1 MSGLADL
8 QAAMSDNN
16 VISAILAE
24 DAAAQY
30 SQFES
35 TTKIEKDLKKCISNL
50 ESLKIG
56 SAKIKQVLKNVL
68 SKQRR

>member
-35 TTKIEKDLKKCISNL
+35 TTKIEKDLKKCIQNL